1 MSARSGAP
9 NDPGRRERI
18 IAAALE
24 LILDDGVARVS
35 HRAVAARA
43 DVPLGSMTYHFA
55 SIDEVITEAFRRLV
69 DRLSGRYRAGL
80 HEAATT
86 AEAREAV
93 VEIICGDTFA
103 SPREMAGIF
112 ELYSY
117 GRSSP
122 DSAELAASWM
132 GISAAALTEHFT
144 PDAAHAVDALIEG
157 WTIHHHLDGKAP
169 ERELVRAAVTALTS
183 SALASSTPS

>member
-1 MSARSGAP
+1 MSARSGVP

-24 LILDDGVARVS
+24 LILDEGVARVS
-35 HRAVAARA
+35 HRAVAERA
-43 DVPLGSMTYHFA
+43 GVPLGSMTYHFTG
-55 SIDEVITEAFRRLV
+55 IDDVVTEAFRLLV
-69 DRLSGRYRAGL
+69 DRLSGRYRSGL
-80 HEAATT
+80 SQARTQT
-86 AEAREAV
+86 EAREAV

-117 GRSSP
+117 GRNSP
-122 DSAELAASWM
+122 DAAALAAAWM

-144 PDAAHAVDALIEG
+144 PAAAHAVDALIEG

-169 ERELVRAAVTALTS
+169 DRELVRAAVTALTS
-183 SALASSTPS
+183 SAII